1 MIGLEIVAMGL
12 GTPEMNCWTELFWLS
27 TMGAA
32 GIVVMIIESW
42 WLFEI
47 YVIYGKIFLSNRPS
61 SIHVG

>member
-12 GTPEMNCWTELFWLS
+12 GTREMNCWTELFWLS

-42 WLFEI
+42 W
-47 YVIYGKIFLSNRPS
+47 
-61 SIHVG
+61 